1 MYFQQK
7 GGDEMDRGIEAIM
20 KAQLK
25 HKITKL
31 SDNQAQIALLAILEG
46 KELQE
51 AIEIAETNK

>member
-1 MYFQQK
+1 
-7 GGDEMDRGIEAIM
+7 MDRGIEAIV

-31 SDNQAQIALLAILEG
+31 SENQAQIALLAILDG

-51 AIEIAETNK
+51 AIEMAENYR

>member
-1 MYFQQK
+1 VK

-31 SDNQAQIALLAILEG
+31 SDNQAKIALLAILEG

-51 AIEIAETNK
+51 AIEIAETYK